1 MSQLPDDTTIKKQLS
16 TDPERAIE
24 WLFKAYFPYLCT
36 TIYQFI
42 PSGPVAEDLAQDVFF
57 DLWRRRTEIQIKGS
71 LKAYLRKAAI
81 NKALNKIRD
90 NKQESSY
97 EPLPEARSPIPLPLE
112 VKELSQ
118 QIDWAIDQLP
128 ERCRLVFLLSRYE
141 DLTYKEIA
149 QKLDISEKTVE
160 NQIVKALKLL
170 RQYLG
175 PYLSSILLI
184 LMKIYFSS

>member
-1 MSQLPDDTTIKKQLS
+1 MSQAHNDTAIKEKLS
-16 TDPERAIE
+16 TDPDLAIE
-24 WLFKAYFPYLCT
+24 WLFRAYFPYLCT

-42 PSGPVAEDLAQDVFF
+42 PNGPLAEDLAQDVFF
-57 DLWRRRTEIQIKGS
+57 DLWRRREEINITGS

-90 NKQESSY
+90 LKSQSEADLPPSDN
-97 EPLPEARSPIPLPLE
+97 PLPPRPLE
-112 VKELSQ
+112 VEELSQ
-118 QIDWAIDQLP
+118 RIDWAIDQLP

-149 QKLDISEKTVE
+149 HKLEISEKTVE

-170 RQYLG
+170 RRHLG

-184 LMKIYFSS
+184 FIKIYFTS

>member
-1 MSQLPDDTTIKKQLS
+1 MSPAPDDTTIKEKLR
-16 TDPERAIE
+16 TDPELAIE

-36 TIYQFI
+36 TVYQFI
-42 PSGPVAEDLAQDVFF
+42 PSGPIAEDLAQDVFF
-57 DLWRRRTEIQIKGS
+57 DLWRRRADIKIKGS

-90 NKQESSY
+90 HKAESSY
-97 EPLPEARSPIPLPLE
+97 ELPPEARTSTPRPLE
-112 VKELSQ
+112 VEELSQ
-118 QIDWAIDQLP
+118 QIDQAIDQLP

-184 LMKIYFSS
+184 LMKIYFIP

>member
-1 MSQLPDDTTIKKQLS
+1 MSQEHNDTVIKEKLN
-16 TDPERAIE
+16 TDPDLAIE
-24 WLFKAYFPYLCT
+24 WLFRAYFPYLCT

-42 PSGPVAEDLAQDVFF
+42 PNGPIAEDLAQDVFF
-57 DLWRRRTEIQIKGS
+57 DLWRRRKQIEITGS

-90 NKQESSY
+90 LKKQGESA
-97 EPLPEARSPIPLPLE
+97 LPPATNPSTPRPLE
-112 VKELSQ
+112 AEELAQ
-118 QIDWAIDQLP
+118 QIDLAIDQLP

-170 RQYLG
+170 RKHLG

-184 LMKIYFSS
+184 LIEIYFSS